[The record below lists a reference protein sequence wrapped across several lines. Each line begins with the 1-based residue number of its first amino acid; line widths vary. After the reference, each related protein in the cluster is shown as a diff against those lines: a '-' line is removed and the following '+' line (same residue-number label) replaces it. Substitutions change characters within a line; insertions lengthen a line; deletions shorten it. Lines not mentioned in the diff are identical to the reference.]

1 MIRLWRN
8 HRIALTGFVLAT
20 LVTLFF
26 LFRLAVQTVYW
37 ADPAHQ
43 HLAPQPWMTVGY
55 VARSWGLD
63 PRDLVEAAGLSPP
76 RGRLHKPLT
85 LAQVAAQRGMSVAA
99 LIADLQHAIRDLQAP
114 GAQD

>member
-8 HRIALTGFVLAT
+8 HKIALTGFVLAT

-37 ADPAHQ
+37 SDPAHQ
-43 HLAPQPWMTVGY
+43 DLTPQPWMTVGY

-63 PRDLVEAAGLSPP
+63 PHHIDAKAGFPP
-76 RGRLHKPLT
+76 LHSAGHPLT
-85 LAQVAAQRGMSVAA
+85 LDEIAARRGVPVEQV
-99 LIADLQHAIRDLQAP
+99 IAELQATIAGLRAARP
-114 GAQD
+114 EK